1 MKLLEGKV
9 ALITGAARGIGKA
22 LALRFAAE
30 GADIAITDLVY
41 NEAMAETIQEIAAFG
56 TRVKGYASDAS
67 DFAATE
73 AVVAEIVKDFGRIDV
88 LVNNAGINKDTLLLR
103 MTEDVWD
110 EVIANNLKS
119 AFNYTKAVSGIMA
132 RQRSGSIIFMGSS
145 AGQHGNI
152 GQTNYAA
159 SKGGLVGLAKSVAKE
174 LGGRGVR
181 ANVLAPGFIDAGL
194 LESLSERVKEYWLN
208 YIPLH
213 RWGTKDEVAGVALFL
228 ASDLSTYVTGQVL
241 DCCGG
246 LTS

>member
-1 MKLLEGKV
+1 MGLLDGKKV
-9 ALITGAARGIGKA
+9 LITGGSKGIG
-22 LALRFAAE
+22 LTIVRRFLQE
-30 GADIAITDLVY
+30 GASV
-41 NEAMAETIQEIAAFG
+41 AFTCRHLPEGLLDELGQLG
-56 TRVKGYASDAS
+56 TVCAFESDAVS
-67 DFAATE
+67 FSAAQE
-73 AVVAEIVKDFGRIDV
+73 VVAAVAERFGRIDV
-88 LVNNAGINKDTLLLR
+88 LINNAGINRDSLILR
-103 MTEDVWD
+103 MTEDLWD

-145 AGQHGNI
+145 AGLHGNI

-159 SKGGLVGLAKSVAKE
+159 SKGGLVGLAKSTAKE
-174 LGGRGVR
+174 LGSRGVR

-194 LESLSERVKEYWLN
+194 LESLSDKVKEYWLN

-213 RWGTKDEVAGVALFL
+213 RWGTKDEVAGAALFL

>member
-1 MKLLEGKV
+1 MGLLDGKIV
-9 ALITGAARGIGKA
+9 LITGGSRGIG
-22 LALRFAAE
+22 LTIVRRFLKE
-30 GADIAITDLVY
+30 GASV
-41 NEAMAETIQEIAAFG
+41 AFTCRHLPG
-56 TRVKGYASDAS
+56 GLLDELSELGPVCAFESDAVS
-67 DFAATE
+67 FDAARE
-73 AVVAEIVKDFGRIDV
+73 VVEKVQERFGRIDA
-88 LVNNAGINKDTLLLR
+88 LVNNAGINRDTLLLR

-145 AGQHGNI
+145 AGLHGNI

-174 LGGRGVR
+174 LGSRGVR

-194 LESLSERVKEYWLN
+194 LESLSDKVKEYWLN

-213 RWGTKDEVAGVALFL
+213 RWGTKEEVAGAALFL

>member
-1 MKLLEGKV
+1 MGLLDGKT
-9 ALITGAARGIGKA
+9 ALITGGSRGIG
-22 LALRFAAE
+22 LTIVRRFLKE
-30 GADIAITDLVY
+30 GAAVAVTCRHIPEGLLDEL
-41 NEAMAETIQEIAAFG
+41 EAMGMVCAFE
-56 TRVKGYASDAS
+56 SDAV
-67 DFAATE
+67 DFAA
-73 AVVAEIVKDFGRIDV
+73 AQQVVAQVQERFGRIDI
-88 LVNNAGINKDTLLLR
+88 LVNNAGINRDTLLLR
-103 MTEDVWD
+103 MHEEVWD

-119 AFNYTKAVSGIMA
+119 AFNYTRAASGIMA

-145 AGQHGNI
+145 AGLHGNI

-181 ANVLAPGFIDAGL
+181 ANVLSPGFIDAGL
-194 LESLSERVKEYWLN
+194 LESLSDKIKEYWLN
-208 YIPLH
+208 YIPLR
-213 RWGTKDEVAGVALFL
+213 RWGTKEEVAGVALFL

>member
-1 MKLLEGKV
+1 MGLLDGKTV
-9 ALITGAARGIGKA
+9 LITGGSRGIG
-22 LALRFAAE
+22 LTIVRRFLQE
-30 GADIAITDLVY
+30 GASV
-41 NEAMAETIQEIAAFG
+41 AFTCRHLPEG
-56 TRVKGYASDAS
+56 LLDELSELGPVCAFESDAVS
-67 DFAATE
+67 FDAARE
-73 AVVAEIVKDFGRIDV
+73 VVEKVHERFGRIDA
-88 LVNNAGINKDTLLLR
+88 LVNNAGINRDTLLLR

-174 LGGRGVR
+174 LGSRGVR

-194 LESLSERVKEYWLN
+194 LESLSDKVKEYWLN

-213 RWGTKDEVAGVALFL
+213 RWGTKEEVAGAALFL

>member
-1 MKLLEGKV
+1 MGLLDGKIV
-9 ALITGAARGIGKA
+9 LITGGSRGIG
-22 LALRFAAE
+22 LTIVRRFLKE
-30 GADIAITDLVY
+30 GASV
-41 NEAMAETIQEIAAFG
+41 AFTCRHLPG
-56 TRVKGYASDAS
+56 GLLDELSELGPVCAFESDAVS
-67 DFAATE
+67 FDAARE
-73 AVVAEIVKDFGRIDV
+73 VVEKVHERFGRIDA
-88 LVNNAGINKDTLLLR
+88 LVNNAGINRDTLLLR

-145 AGQHGNI
+145 AGLHGNI

-174 LGGRGVR
+174 LGSRGVR

-194 LESLSERVKEYWLN
+194 LESLSDKVKEYWLN

-213 RWGTKDEVAGVALFL
+213 RWGTKEEVAGAALFL

>member
-1 MKLLEGKV
+1 MGLLDGKI
-9 ALITGAARGIGKA
+9 ALVTGGSRGIG
-22 LALRFAAE
+22 LTVVRRFLEE
-30 GADIAITDLVY
+30 GASV
-41 NEAMAETIQEIAAFG
+41 AFTCRHLPEGLLDELSGLG
-56 TRVKGYASDAS
+56 TVCAFESDAVS
-67 DFAATE
+67 FEAAQE
-73 AVVAEIVKDFGRIDV
+73 VVAEVAQRFGRIDV

-110 EVIANNLKS
+110 DVIANNLKS

>member
-1 MKLLEGKV
+1 MGLLDGKI
-9 ALITGAARGIGKA
+9 ALVTGGSRGIG
-22 LALRFAAE
+22 LTVVRRFLEE
-30 GADIAITDLVY
+30 GASV
-41 NEAMAETIQEIAAFG
+41 AFTCRHLPEG
-56 TRVKGYASDAS
+56 LLDELSALGSVCAFESDAVS
-67 DFAATE
+67 FEAAQE
-73 AVVAEIVKDFGRIDV
+73 VVAEVAQRFGRIDV

>member
-1 MKLLEGKV
+1 M
-9 ALITGAARGIGKA
+9 TGGSRGIG
-22 LALRFAAE
+22 LTVVRRFLEE
-30 GADIAITDLVY
+30 GASV
-41 NEAMAETIQEIAAFG
+41 AFTCRHLPEG
-56 TRVKGYASDAS
+56 LLDELGKIGPVCAFESDAVS
-67 DFAATE
+67 FQGAQEVVTA
-73 AVVAEIVKDFGRIDV
+73 VAERFGRIDV
-88 LVNNAGINKDTLLLR
+88 LVNNAGINKDSLLLR
-103 MTEDVWD
+103 MTEELWD

-132 RQRSGSIIFMGSS
+132 RQRSGSIIMMGSS
-145 AGQHGNI
+145 AGLHGNI

-159 SKGGLVGLAKSVAKE
+159 SKGGLVGLAKSTAKE
-174 LGGRGVR
+174 LGSRGVR

-194 LESLSERVKEYWLN
+194 LESLSDRVKEYWLN

-213 RWGTKDEVAGVALFL
+213 RWGTKEEVAGAALFL

>member
-1 MKLLEGKV
+1 MGLLDGKIV
-9 ALITGAARGIGKA
+9 LITGGSRGIGLTIVRCFLK
-22 LALRFAAE
+22 E
-30 GADIAITDLVY
+30 GASV
-41 NEAMAETIQEIAAFG
+41 AFTCRHLPG
-56 TRVKGYASDAS
+56 GLLDELSELGPVCAFESDAVS
-67 DFAATE
+67 FDAARE
-73 AVVAEIVKDFGRIDV
+73 VVEKVHERFGRIDA
-88 LVNNAGINKDTLLLR
+88 LVNNAGINRDTLLLR

-145 AGQHGNI
+145 AGLHGNI

-174 LGGRGVR
+174 LGSRGVR

-194 LESLSERVKEYWLN
+194 LESLSDKVKEYWLN

-213 RWGTKDEVAGVALFL
+213 RWGTKEEVAGAALFL

>member
-1 MKLLEGKV
+1 MGLLDGKIV
-9 ALITGAARGIGKA
+9 LVTGGSRGIG
-22 LALRFAAE
+22 LTVVRRFLEE
-30 GADIAITDLVY
+30 GASV
-41 NEAMAETIQEIAAFG
+41 AFTCRHLPEG
-56 TRVKGYASDAS
+56 LLDELGKIGPVCAFESDAVS
-67 DFAATE
+67 FQGAQEVVTA
-73 AVVAEIVKDFGRIDV
+73 VAERFGRIDV
-88 LVNNAGINKDTLLLR
+88 LVNNAGINKDSLLLR
-103 MTEDVWD
+103 MTEELWD

-132 RQRSGSIIFMGSS
+132 RQRSGSIIMMGSS
-145 AGQHGNI
+145 AGLHGNI

-159 SKGGLVGLAKSVAKE
+159 SKGGLVGLAKSTAKE
-174 LGGRGVR
+174 LGSRGVR

-194 LESLSERVKEYWLN
+194 LESLSDRVKEYWLN

-213 RWGTKDEVAGVALFL
+213 RWGTKEEVAGAALFL

>member
-1 MKLLEGKV
+1 MGLLDGKIV
-9 ALITGAARGIGKA
+9 LITGGSRGIG
-22 LALRFAAE
+22 LTIVRRFLQE
-30 GADIAITDLVY
+30 GASV
-41 NEAMAETIQEIAAFG
+41 AFTCRHLPEG
-56 TRVKGYASDAS
+56 LLDELSELGPVCAFESDAMS
-67 DFAATE
+67 FDGARE
-73 AVVAEIVKDFGRIDV
+73 VVEKVHERFGRIDA
-88 LVNNAGINKDTLLLR
+88 LVNNAGINRDTLLLR

-119 AFNYTKAVSGIMA
+119 AFNYTKAVSSIMA

-174 LGGRGVR
+174 LGSRGVR

-194 LESLSERVKEYWLN
+194 LESLSDKVKEYWLN

-213 RWGTKDEVAGVALFL
+213 RWGTKEEVAGAALFL